1 MRIEVHENET
11 HMKNGIG
18 RIEEIKRTAREE
30 CVGLSIKQQHKMQGG
45 KDEGMWCLDDHFT
58 LKVAMYS
65 EQPATPS
72 QVSGSGPAVY
82 ESST

>member
-1 MRIEVHENET
+1 MVSQLSSSIRYKE
-11 HMKNGIG
+11 G
-18 RIEEIKRTAREE
+18 RTKV
-30 CVGLSIKQQHKMQGG
+30 CV
-45 KDEGMWCLDDHFT
+45 CLDDHFT

-72 QVSGSGPAVY
+72 QVNGSGPAVY